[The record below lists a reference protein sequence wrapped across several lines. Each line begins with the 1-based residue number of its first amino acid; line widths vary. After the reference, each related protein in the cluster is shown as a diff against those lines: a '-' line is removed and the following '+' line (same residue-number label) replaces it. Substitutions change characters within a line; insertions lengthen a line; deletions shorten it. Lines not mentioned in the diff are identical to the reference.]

1 MLQNH
6 QQYYSSQVEE
16 RAMATLLHPP
26 GETNKAG
33 LGLQRSSLEMET
45 IRHLVSAIQTKVLA
59 FWDNLNKT

>member
-1 MLQNH
+1 
-6 QQYYSSQVEE
+6 
-16 RAMATLLHPP
+16 MATLLHPP